1 MQGNKAIQQYMRNFT
16 MIEKIGTVHL
26 IKSYGSEGRKYPE
39 VRRIKYLV
47 LPKCGTKYQKVGLNT
62 NLI

>member
-26 IKSYGSEGRKYPE
+26 VKFYDGEGKKYPE
-39 VRRIKYLV
+39 VPRVKYQV
-47 LPKCGTKYQKVGLNT
+47 LQKCGTKYQK
-62 NLI
+62 